1 MQTWNVYTTLSQ
13 LVLPYYLI
21 VWVKLN
27 CMGNTYCLELDIWNI
42 ENLLCTINSHHHIV
56 WEGMTYMKF
65 SELLFGLHFARLF
78 TSVPYL
84 LILAVSDLIVV
95 KWSLWCSIS
104 PVLLLF
110 GMSKLTIIMSQVLDI
125 LFFFSILLFKLYN
138 NNKYQQISLL
148 KYNIAQFS
156 FPIFFFFFLIDLM

>member
-1 MQTWNVYTTLSQ
+1 MKYWE
-13 LVLPYYLI
+13 PI
-21 VWVKLN
+21 V
-27 CMGNTYCLELDIWNI
+27 
-42 ENLLCTINSHHHIV
+42 HH
-56 WEGMTYMKF
+56 KF
-65 SELLFGLHFARLF
+65 SPAHSLRRNDVHEVFRAFVWIAFCKIVYISSIFVDFGRLN
-78 TSVPYL
+78 
-84 LILAVSDLIVV
+84 LIVV
-95 KWSLWCSIS
+95 KWILWCSIS

-156 FPIFFFFFLIDLM
+156 FPIFFFFFPDRFNVNGHLKLDCWLKT